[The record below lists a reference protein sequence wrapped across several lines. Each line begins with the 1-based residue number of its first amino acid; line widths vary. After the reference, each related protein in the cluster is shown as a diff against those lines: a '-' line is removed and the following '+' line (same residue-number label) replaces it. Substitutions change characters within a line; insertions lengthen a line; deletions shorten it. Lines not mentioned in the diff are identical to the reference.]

1 MRTGVGGVGR
11 QECLTT
17 IARPGLCP
25 KEEIVMTKQYMEHVR
40 LGVSDFLSVLA
51 FILEP
56 LVRLTQPEVH
66 LRVFCR

>member
-11 QECLTT
+11 QEIEECLTT

-25 KEEIVMTKQYMEHVR
+25 KEEIVMTKQYMEHVKP
-40 LGVSDFLSVLA
+40 FESVLA
-51 FILEP
+51 FIFEP